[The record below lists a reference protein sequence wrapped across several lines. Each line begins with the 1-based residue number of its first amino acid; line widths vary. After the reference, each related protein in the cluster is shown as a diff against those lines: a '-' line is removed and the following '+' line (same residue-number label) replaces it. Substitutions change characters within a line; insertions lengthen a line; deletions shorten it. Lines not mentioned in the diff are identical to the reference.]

1 MTTPRTM
8 NTVQESTKCFEGLHM
23 IHIDDAMLIDGAFQP
38 WHLVHKLQLSNQ
50 NQQLSAPKQLN

>member
-1 MTTPRTM
+1 M